1 MWTLT
6 RSLVLFFLLAS
17 HSVCAQSAVA
27 ITQQERILVQQCIDS
42 LANGA
47 FTATDLRGWKVLSRQ
62 VDERNARVIVHIQQ
76 TCDSI
81 PVYGVVHA
89 IAIKGD
95 RAYALPLSF
104 IPELKRQV
112 NTSQAT
118 TTPIRAVEA
127 AMRHAGLQFDGILRD
142 ESGGS
147 NSERYVVP
155 LGNALNRPARVR
167 LCYQPWKQAVRLA
180 WDVNL
185 DMRESEHWW
194 NIRVDAVTGM
204 VIAEDDWTV
213 SCQHNHSD
221 AMTIPDPAFPTPP
234 TVAQYTVFP
243 YPVES
248 PIHGS
253 RQVLSDPSLLSASP
267 FGWHDT
273 SGTQGADFTITRGN
287 NVYAYEDANNDDLP
301 GFSPDGGP
309 TLIFNYPFHIDS
321 SATFNRSA
329 SVSNLFY
336 TSNAL
341 HDVLWQHGFD
351 EQSGNFQWHNYGRG
365 GIGGDEVMAEGL
377 DGGGTN
383 NANFATPDD
392 GLAPRMQ
399 MYLWNGAGSA
409 TCSSLGILSPATIA
423 GNKSI
428 GFASYNPPQNFNITS
443 NLILANDGIGTLTDG
458 CSAYTNA
465 AAVAGK
471 IVVVDRGSCTFL
483 DKTFY
488 AQQAGA
494 SAILIVNNVTSTS
507 PPSMSGLPGFT
518 VTIPTLSLLFSEG
531 SGIKSQLNSGNTVSG
546 RLIYCRPG
554 AQRDGSFDNGI
565 IAHEYGHGVS
575 NRLTG
580 GPAASSCLYNIE
592 QGGEGWSDW
601 LCLIT
606 TIEPGDQG
614 ASPRGIGTF
623 ALGQPVSGGGIR
635 RYPYSTNM
643 SVNPQTYADVAGS
656 TSVHQRG
663 EIWCDAIWDM
673 TWFLIRDFGLNPTLT
688 AAGDDS
694 SGNIVA
700 MRLVLEGMKLQPCSP
715 GYIDARDAILLADDI
730 LYSSKHRC
738 QIWEAFSRRGMGYYA
753 SQGSSNAIGDETVDF
768 TYPPFCLAPTV
779 PPLAGFTA
787 DVFSAPCP
795 GTIRFSDQSTG
806 NPQQW
811 QWDFGDGT
819 TSSRQNPEHTYAQPG
834 NYTVRL
840 KAMNSLGSDSLEQ
853 VAYIT
858 ITGYEVQV
866 SASPSSICAGDTIQ
880 LSTVISGN
888 NAVSGYSVTSIPY
901 APLSPS
907 ASTTAIPLSDDQVS
921 GLQGIGFD
929 FYFFGEKQTSFA
941 ISSNGFIGF
950 SAALANG
957 CCTGQ
962 HLPSISAP
970 NGLISL
976 AWNDLNPSVSGSLI
990 DHFLVGSPPN
1000 RKRIIRYNTNHYNG
1014 PGYPMNGQIVLF
1026 EGSNIVELH
1035 VQAITFV
1042 NATPTTIGIENA
1054 KGTKAFTPPGRNAAT
1069 FSTANESWRFTPYAV
1084 FQRQWTEPVSSWAD
1098 TVSSPSLEAEF
1109 PDSVQVYVTDANG
1122 CGSSGS
1128 LLLPVQLCDDSASVQ
1143 VSLFL
1148 EGYFTLGQEMNPALY
1163 NSGLSNDPAACD
1175 SIFLEFRSD
1184 SSPYGLIHTASALLR
1199 TDGLAELRIPA
1210 SLFAQ
1215 RVFLVV
1221 RTRNGISTWSKV
1233 ASRISGNTVFN
1244 YKQ

>member
-1 MWTLT
+1 MLIQ
-6 RSLVLFFLLAS
+6 R
-17 HSVCAQSAVA
+17 
-27 ITQQERILVQQCIDS
+27 CIDS
-42 LANGA
+42 VAA
-47 FTATDLRGWKVLSRQ
+47 ESHTDTDLHDWRLLSRQ
-62 VDERNARVIVHIQQ
+62 AGERSGRVIVHIQQ

-81 PVYGVVHA
+81 PVYGIVHA
-89 IAIKGD
+89 FALKGGQA
-95 RAYALPLSF
+95 RALPLSF
-104 IPELKRQV
+104 VAELKKKV
-112 NTSQAT
+112 NTTKPSVTAIQALES
-118 TTPIRAVEA
+118 AL
-127 AMRHAGLQFDGILRD
+127 RHVGLPFSGVIRD
-142 ESGGS
+142 EPGEDGG
-147 NSERYVVP
+147 ERIFTP
-155 LGNALNRPARVR
+155 SGNALNRPAVVR
-167 LCYQPWKQAVRLA
+167 LCFQPWKQSVRLV
-180 WDVNL
+180 WNVNL
-185 DMRESEHWW
+185 DLRDSEHWW

-213 SCQHNHSD
+213 SCQHNRSD
-221 AMTIPDPAFPTPP
+221 ESAMPDPAFPAPP
-234 TVAQYTVFP
+234 VVAQYTVFP

-253 RQVLSDPSLLSASP
+253 RQVLADPSLLSASP

-273 SGTQGADFTITRGN
+273 SGSVGAEFTITRGN

-301 GFSPDGGP
+301 GFSPDGGSVL
-309 TLIFNYPFHIDS
+309 TFNFPFHIDS
-321 SATFNRSA
+321 SATANRSA

-351 EQSGNFQWHNYGRG
+351 EEAGNFQLNNYGRG
-365 GIGGDEVMAEGL
+365 GLGGDEVMAEGL

-392 GLAPRMQ
+392 GIEPRMQ

-409 TCSSLGILSPATIA
+409 SCSSLEILSPVAIA

-428 GFASYNPPQNFNITS
+428 GFASFTPAQNYNITS
-443 NLILANDGIGTLTDG
+443 NLILVNDGVGTLTDG

-471 IVVVDRGSCTFL
+471 IVVVDRGTCSFL
-483 DKTFY
+483 DKTYY

-507 PPSMSGLPGFT
+507 PPTMSGSPGFT
-518 VTIPTLSLLFSEG
+518 VTIPTFSLLLSEG
-531 SGIKSQLNSGNTVSG
+531 SAIKSQLNSGSVVSG
-546 RLIYCRPG
+546 RLIYCPPG

-580 GPAASSCLYNIE
+580 GPAASSCLYNAE

-606 TIEPGDQG
+606 TIEPGDFG

-643 SVNPQTYADVAGS
+643 AVNPQTYADLAGS

-673 TWFLIRDFGLNPTLT
+673 TWFLIRDFGFNPMLAST
-688 AAGDDS
+688 GDDS

-730 LYSSKHRC
+730 MYGSQHRC
-738 QIWEAFSRRGMGYYA
+738 QIWEAFARRGMGYYA
-753 SQGSSNAIGDETVDF
+753 SQGSSNAVGDEIADF
-768 TYPPFCLAPTV
+768 TYPPFCLPPTV
-779 PPLAGFTA
+779 PPVAGFSA

-795 GTIRFSDQSTG
+795 GTIRFSDQSG
-806 NPQQW
+806 GSPQQW
-811 QWDFGDGT
+811 QWDFGDGS
-819 TSSRQNPEHTYAQPG
+819 TSTRQNPEHTYAQPG

-840 KAMNSLGSDSLEQ
+840 KAINTLGSDSLEQ
-853 VAYIT
+853 VAYVS
-858 ITGYEVQV
+858 ITGYDVQV
-866 SASPSSICAGDTIQ
+866 STSSSSICTGDTIQ
-880 LSTVISGN
+880 LSTIISGN

-907 ASTTAIPLSDDQVS
+907 AATTVISLADDQVS
-921 GLQGIGFD
+921 SLQGIGFD

-950 SAALANG
+950 SASLPNG

-962 HLPSISAP
+962 SLPSISAP

-976 AWNDLNPSVSGSLI
+976 AWNDLNPSASGAVI
-990 DHFLVGSPPN
+990 DHYLVGSPPN
-1000 RKRIIRYNTNHYNG
+1000 RKRIVRFNTNHYNG
-1014 PGYPMNGQIVLF
+1014 TGYPMKGQIILS

-1035 VQAITFV
+1035 VEAISFI
-1042 NATPTTIGIENA
+1042 NANPTTLGIENA

-1069 FSTANESWRFTPYAV
+1069 FSTTSESWRFIPYAD
-1084 FQRQWTEPVSSWAD
+1084 FQHQWTEPVSAWSDTAD
-1098 TVSSPSLEAEF
+1098 SPTFEVEF

-1143 VSLFL
+1143 ISLFL
-1148 EGYFTLGQEMNPALY
+1148 QGFFTLGQQMNPVLY
-1163 NSGLSNDPAACD
+1163 NSGLSNDPTACD
-1175 SIFLEFRSD
+1175 SISLEFRSENT
-1184 SSPYGLIHTASALLR
+1184 PYALLHTTQALLR
-1199 TDGLAELRIPA
+1199 TDGTAQLQIPA

-1215 RVFLVV
+1215 RTFLVV

-1233 ASRISGNTVFN
+1233 PSRISANTVFS